1 MYAREWVERYPSIA
15 GLYRAIAGPRRVG
28 SERAAENY
36 IKAVKMER

>member
-15 GLYRAIAGPRRVG
+15 GLYQAIAGPRRVG
-28 SERAAENY
+28 SEKAAENY